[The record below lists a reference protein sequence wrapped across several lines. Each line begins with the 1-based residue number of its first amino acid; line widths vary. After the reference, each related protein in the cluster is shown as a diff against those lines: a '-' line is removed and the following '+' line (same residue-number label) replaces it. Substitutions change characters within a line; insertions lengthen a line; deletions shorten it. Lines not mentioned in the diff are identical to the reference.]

1 MELPVHWQSDL
12 PIERHSA
19 SRALTLTA
27 ALGRLGIPACAERR
41 LTIHVLGAS
50 FREEGS
56 DLIATSAV
64 FAPLFSVLK
73 DKELDKVQMLL
84 VGPTAL
90 GPSDKSVAA
99 DDETRLPTGLLLET
113 RHRQGLYHEVSFEP
127 RWEPD
132 LVCAFQPGFYG
143 YGSWEP
149 SIRRVLELKAP
160 FLATS
165 YSHEEAEEDQHT
177 LLEEFGCDP
186 MCWEPPGWPPE
197 ANAFASPLRR
207 GEQQEQCC
215 WQCLVPPSLR
225 REEGT
230 AKSGG
235 QGENGRTSLVTPCSC
250 AHPTFEST

>member
-12 PIERHSA
+12 PVERHAA

-27 ALGRLGIPACAERR
+27 ALGRLGVPARAERR

-64 FAPLFSVLK
+64 FAPLLS
-73 DKELDKVQMLL
+73 VQMLL
-84 VGPTAL
+84 VGPTAVGL
-90 GPSDKSVAA
+90 VAA

-127 RWEPD
+127 HWDPD

-143 YGSWEP
+143 YDSWEP

-165 YSHEEAEEDQHT
+165 YTYEEAEEDKHWA
-177 LLEEFGCDP
+177 GD
-186 MCWEPPGWPPE
+186 
-197 ANAFASPLRR
+197 LRI
-207 GEQQEQCC
+207 Q
-215 WQCLVPPSLR
+215 
-225 REEGT
+225 RE
-230 AKSGG
+230 
-235 QGENGRTSLVTPCSC
+235 R
-250 AHPTFEST
+250 

>member
-1 MELPVHWQSDL
+1 MELPLHWQSDL
-12 PIERHSA
+12 PVERHGA

-27 ALGRLGIPACAERR
+27 ALGRLGVAPRATGAAERR

-64 FAPLFSVLK
+64 FAPLLS
-73 DKELDKVQMLL
+73 VQMLL

-90 GPSDKSVAA
+90 GPSDKPVAA

-113 RHRQGLYHEVSFEP
+113 RHRQGVYHEVSFEP
-127 RWEPD
+127 CWDPD

-165 YSHEEAEEDQHT
+165 YSHEEAEED
-177 LLEEFGCDP
+177 
-186 MCWEPPGWPPE
+186 
-197 ANAFASPLRR
+197 
-207 GEQQEQCC
+207 
-215 WQCLVPPSLR
+215 
-225 REEGT
+225 
-230 AKSGG
+230 
-235 QGENGRTSLVTPCSC
+235 EN
-250 AHPTFEST
+250 